1 MAQRDIDHLA
11 SRIKSLEL
19 QLKVLKAQLAN
30 ETNQTE
36 SLASLHGVLR
46 GQSNSTEADIALATY
61 RLSDK
66 LS

>member
-1 MAQRDIDHLA
+1 MAQQDMDNLA
-11 SRIKSLEL
+11 SRVKSLEL

-30 ETNQTE
+30 ETNKTE
-36 SLASLHGVLR
+36 ALANLYGVLR
-46 GQSNSTEADIALATY
+46 GQSNSTEADIAQATY